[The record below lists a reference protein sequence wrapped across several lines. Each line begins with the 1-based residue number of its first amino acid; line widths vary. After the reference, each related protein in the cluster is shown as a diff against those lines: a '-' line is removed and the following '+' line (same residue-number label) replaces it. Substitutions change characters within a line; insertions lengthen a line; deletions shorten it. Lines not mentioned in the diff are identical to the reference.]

1 MKIQGSVF
9 ALLSLIS
16 MTIYSQDTNIKQFNL
31 ENMKQSIAAYE
42 NVPAGKGW
50 KKLAVAHK
58 ISVEVMQFLDY
69 KWRDLDY
76 SARDEKFMQCPDRAI
91 CGKILANLRRGN
103 EYLEVALISYDGTFA
118 RVASALLRAAVTPLM
133 SGEFATL
140 YPELV
145 KACELAALYRGEAQ
159 NEIMCNTINC

>member
-16 MTIYSQDTNIKQFNL
+16 MTIYSQDTNI

-42 NVPAGKGW
+42 NAPAGTAW
-50 KKLAVAHK
+50 DKLKVAHH
-58 ISVEVMQFLDY
+58 ISVEVMKFLDY